1 MNASRHKHIYN
12 IIMSVY
18 KANSNLTHTKIK
30 SSKSIFMNI
39 SETKVVQQLICIEN
53 SFEKVVQNVNFN
65 NIS

>member
-1 MNASRHKHIYN
+1 MNASWHKHIYN

-30 SSKSIFMNI
+30 SSKSILMNI
-39 SETKVVQQLICIEN
+39 SKTKVVQQLICIGK
-53 SFEKVVQNVNFN
+53 SFEVVQNVDFN